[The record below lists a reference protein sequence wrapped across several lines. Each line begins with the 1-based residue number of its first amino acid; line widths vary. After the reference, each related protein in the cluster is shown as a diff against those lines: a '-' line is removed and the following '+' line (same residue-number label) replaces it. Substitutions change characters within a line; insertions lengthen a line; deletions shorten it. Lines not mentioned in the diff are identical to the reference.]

1 MGVGSTGH
9 RLSFDTWW
17 IVKYKPMVDKKPPET
32 KRRFKIIDRAALLR
46 LAVLAVVLFVLG
58 IWSYLTMI
66 KMPGESYRGDLDLSG
81 KSELTLAQQLERD
94 VTVLATEIG
103 ERNVFTYAQ
112 LEKAAAWI
120 ETSFREVG
128 YEVRRQEYEVS
139 GRRCANLEAELKG
152 TGQAEEIIV
161 IGGHYDSVS
170 GCPGANDNA
179 TGVAVVLA
187 LARAFAGK
195 QPARTIRF
203 VAFVNE
209 EPPFFQT
216 EDMGS
221 LVYAK
226 ACKARGD
233 NIVAM
238 LSMETMGY
246 YSDEKKS
253 QKYPWPFGLFYPS
266 RGNFITFVG
275 NVSSRKLVREVVGR
289 FRRLC
294 EFPSEAAALPSG
306 ITGVGWS
313 DHWSFWQAGYPALMV
328 TDTAP
333 FRYAH
338 YHTEQDT
345 PDTLDFERMAQ
356 VVLGLEKV
364 IEEMIQIGDKVIK

>member
-1 MGVGSTGH
+1 LSETRSVNNEQSTQ
-9 RLSFDTWW
+9 R
-17 IVKYKPMVDKKPPET
+17 
-32 KRRFKIIDRAALLR
+32 RRFKIIDRAALVR
-46 LAVLAVVLFVLG
+46 LAILAVVLVGLG
-58 IWSYLTMI
+58 CWGYVAMI
-66 KMPGESYRGDLDLSG
+66 KMPGESYRGEIDPSG
-81 KSELTLAQQLERD
+81 KRELTLAQQLERD

-112 LEKAAAWI
+112 LEKAATWI
-120 ETSFREVG
+120 ETSFREGG
-128 YEVRRQEYEVS
+128 YEVRRQEYEVL
-139 GRRCANLEAELKG
+139 GQRCANLEAELKG

-179 TGVAVVLA
+179 TGVAAVLA

-226 ACKARGD
+226 ACKAHGD
-233 NIVAM
+233 KIVAM
-238 LSMETMGY
+238 LALETMGY

-294 EFPSEAAALPSG
+294 DFPSEGAALPSG

-313 DHWSFWQAGYPALMV
+313 DHWSFWQTGYPALMV

-333 FRYAH
+333 FRYAY
-338 YHTEQDT
+338 YHTHDDR
-345 PDTLDFERMAQ
+345 PDKLDYTRMAQ
-356 VVLGLEKV
+356 VVQGLEKV